1 MPLMLNRLCR
11 RLANREA
18 ARRMR
23 RRRATHMAAIEEEVE
38 RLTQE
43 NSLLLHR
50 MTQLVASHQA
60 VDQENAHLR
69 QELMSLRASVV
80 RAPSAELPF
89 ISNVICKLNLSL
101 SR

>member
-1 MPLMLNRLCR
+1 
-11 RLANREA
+11 
-18 ARRMR
+18 
-23 RRRATHMAAIEEEVE
+23 MAAIEEEVE

-69 QELMSLRASVV
+69 QELINLRASVV
-80 RAPSAELPF
+80 GVPTFWFLPRNAGLLCRAKSVNDPT
-89 ISNVICKLNLSL
+89 C
-101 SR
+101 